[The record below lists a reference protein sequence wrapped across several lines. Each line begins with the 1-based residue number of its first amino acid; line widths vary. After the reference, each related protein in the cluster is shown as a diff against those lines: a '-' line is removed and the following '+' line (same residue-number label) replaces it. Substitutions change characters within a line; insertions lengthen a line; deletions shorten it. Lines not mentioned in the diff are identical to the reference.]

1 MPALFLFIPLLFMPV
16 PVPFMPV
23 PLLFMPPEPDPVADN
38 PVAVLPVV
46 PLPLFVCASAGPA
59 ITRPSA
65 IIISFFILILSW
77 Y

>member
-1 MPALFLFIPLLFMPV
+1 
-16 PVPFMPV
+16 
-23 PLLFMPPEPDPVADN
+23 
-38 PVAVLPVV
+38 V